1 LSQEANIQGDPY
13 LYADTSVLRN
23 LADIRD
29 ANRLNQFESD
39 HFFARLLELHE
50 NPIRG
55 SFDSDHLRHIH
66 HYLFQDVYA
75 WAGEFRTVPIAKG
88 NSFFARPEHIQPELQ
103 KLFHQLAGE
112 QFLRG
117 IDSSGFC
124 RRAAHYLG
132 EINALHPFREGNGRA
147 QREFI
152 RELAAEAGYEIAWD
166 LVTQDEMFAASVA
179 SFHRGTSDSFA
190 TILNKI
196 VHPVR

>member
-1 LSQEANIQGDPY
+1 MSQEANIQGDPY

-29 ANRLNQFESD
+29 ANRLSQFESD

-50 NPIRG
+50 NPIRR
-55 SFDSDHLRHIH
+55 SFVSDHLRHIH

-88 NSFFARPEHIQPELQ
+88 NSFFARPEHIRAELQ
-103 KLFHQLAGE
+103 QLFHQLASE
-112 QFLRG
+112 QCLRG
-117 IDSSGFC
+117 NDSKGFC
-124 RRAAHYLG
+124 QRAAHYLG

-166 LVTQDEMFAASVA
+166 LVTQNEMFTASVA
-179 SFHRGTSDSFA
+179 SFHEGSSRALA

-196 VHPVR
+196 IRPVR

>member
-1 LSQEANIQGDPY
+1 MSQEANIQGDPY

-50 NPIRG
+50 NLIRG

-88 NSFFARPEHIQPELQ
+88 NSFFARPEHIQAELQ

-179 SFHRGTSDSFA
+179 SFHRGSSDSFA

-196 VHPVR
+196 VRPVR

>member
-1 LSQEANIQGDPY
+1 LSQEANIQGDRY
-13 LYADTSVLRN
+13 LYADTSVLHN

-88 NSFFARPEHIQPELQ
+88 NSFFARPEHIQAELQ

-179 SFHRGTSDSFA
+179 SFHRGSSDSFA